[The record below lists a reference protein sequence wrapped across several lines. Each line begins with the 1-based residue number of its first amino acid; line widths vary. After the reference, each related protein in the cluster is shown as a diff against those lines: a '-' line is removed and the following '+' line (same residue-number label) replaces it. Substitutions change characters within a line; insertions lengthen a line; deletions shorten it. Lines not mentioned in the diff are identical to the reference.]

1 MTAVRTPAEVGRAN
15 RRAGRELERAAQVA
29 LEGAGW
35 FVLRTGPGQAGV
47 VDLVALGGFSGGHG
61 AASGIWFVQCK
72 VNGYVGPAERAELR
86 KLSAERLAWPVVATW
101 EKPAKGPRR
110 VTFRNLEDE
119 T

>member
-1 MTAVRTPAEVGRAN
+1 VTAVRTAAEVGRAN

-35 FVLRTGPGQAGV
+35 FVLRTGAGQAGV
-47 VDLVALGGFSGGHG
+47 VDLVGLCPSTALRR
-61 AASGIWFVQCK
+61 AEKWFVQCK
-72 VNGYVGPAERAELR
+72 VNGYLPPAERGKLAEL
-86 KLSAERLAWPVVATW
+86 AERYMGHAVVATW
-101 EKPAKGPRR
+101 EKPAKGPRH

>member
-1 MTAVRTPAEVGRAN
+1 MRSMTTTRTAAEVGRAN

-47 VDLVALGGFSGGHG
+47 VDLVAL
-61 AASGIWFVQCK
+61 AMDDLWFVQCK
-72 VNGYVGPAERAELR
+72 VSGYLPPAEREYLR
-86 KLSAERLAWPVVATW
+86 SLAAVYGVRPKVATW
-101 EKPAKGPRR
+101 EKPAKGPRH

-119 T
+119 A

>member
-1 MTAVRTPAEVGRAN
+1 VTATRTPAEVGRAN

-47 VDLVALGGFSGGHG
+47 VDLVALRHPMTLRHG
-61 AASGIWFVQCK
+61 APVWFVQCK
-72 VNGYVGPAERAELR
+72 TNGYLEPAERSALR
-86 KLSAERLAWPVVATW
+86 ALAQHNAAWPKVATW

>member
-1 MTAVRTPAEVGRAN
+1 MTATRTPAEVGRAN

-47 VDLVALGGFSGGHG
+47 VDLVGIGSWEETG
-61 AASGIWFVQCK
+61 AAVFFVQCK
-72 VNGYVGPAERAELR
+72 VNGYVGPAERAKLR
-86 KLSAERLAWPVVATW
+86 ALADNYGAFAKVATW
-101 EKPAKGPRR
+101 EKPAKGPRH

>member
-1 MTAVRTPAEVGRAN
+1 MTVTRTAAEVGRAN

-47 VDLVALGGFSGGHG
+47 VDLVGLLPGNERHRPQKV
-61 AASGIWFVQCK
+61 FVQCK
-72 VNGYVGPAERAELR
+72 KNGYLPPAERAELR
-86 KLSAERLAWPVVATW
+86 ELSALHLVRAVVATW

>member
-1 MTAVRTPAEVGRAN
+1 MTASRTAAEVGRAN

-47 VDLVALGGFSGGHG
+47 VDLVAIDLLMQS
-61 AASGIWFVQCK
+61 AEIMFVQCK
-72 VNGYVGPAERAELR
+72 VNGYVGPAERAKLR
-86 KLSAERLAWPVVATW
+86 KQTDKYGAWPKVATW
-101 EKPAKGPRR
+101 EKPAKGPRH

-119 T
+119 NV

>member
-1 MTAVRTPAEVGRAN
+1 MTAVRTAAEVGRAN

-29 LEGAGW
+29 LEAAGW

-47 VDLVALGGFSGGHG
+47 VDLVALEVQGSPWL
-61 AASGIWFVQCK
+61 IQCK
-72 VNGYVGPAERAELR
+72 ANGYLPPAERAALLELAG
-86 KLSAERLAWPVVATW
+86 LYVAQPVVATW
-101 EKPAKGPRR
+101 EKPAKGPRH

>member
-1 MTAVRTPAEVGRAN
+1 MTATRTAAEVGRAN

-29 LEGAGW
+29 LEAAGW

-47 VDLVALGGFSGGHG
+47 VDLVALSGYG
-61 AASGIWFVQCK
+61 AKWFVQCK
-72 VNGYVGPAERAELR
+72 VNGYIAPAERAHLR
-86 KLSAERLAWPVVATW
+86 DLSNRYLGQAVGATW
-101 EKPAKGPRR
+101 EKPAKGPRH

>member
-1 MTAVRTPAEVGRAN
+1 MTTTRTAAEVGRAN

-47 VDLVALGGFSGGHG
+47 VDLVALLGGTTWGRPT
-61 AASGIWFVQCK
+61 AWFVQCK
-72 VNGYVGPAERAELR
+72 KNGYLPPTERADLRELASNHGGR
-86 KLSAERLAWPVVATW
+86 PVVATW
-101 EKPAKGPRR
+101 EKPAKGPRH

-119 T
+119 R

>member
-1 MTAVRTPAEVGRAN
+1 MTATRTAAEVGRAN

-47 VDLVALGGFSGGHG
+47 VDLVAIGVRPFRV
-61 AASGIWFVQCK
+61 AMIQCK
-72 VNGYVGPAERAELR
+72 VNGYVAPEHRRQL
-86 KLSAERLAWPVVATW
+86 LALKRDFKMHPVVATW
-101 EKPAKGPRR
+101 EKPAKGPRH

>member
-1 MTAVRTPAEVGRAN
+1 MTVTRTAAEVGRAN

-47 VDLVALGGFSGGHG
+47 VDLVAIDTLGFP
-61 AASGIWFVQCK
+61 AFVQCK
-72 VNGYVGPAERAELR
+72 VNGYLPPIERA
-86 KLSAERLAWPVVATW
+86 KLSALTRQYGAHPMVATW

>member
-1 MTAVRTPAEVGRAN
+1 VTAVRTPAEVGRAN

-47 VDLVALGGFSGGHG
+47 VDLVALPPFSEP
-61 AASGIWFVQCK
+61 AWFVQCK
-72 VNGYVGPAERAELR
+72 VNGYLPPAERD
-86 KLSAERLAWPVVATW
+86 RLWSLALDYDCKPVVATW
-101 EKPAKGPRR
+101 EKPAKGPRH

-119 T
+119 R